1 MDLAHISP
9 NWSDQQ
15 QEGTCYANS
24 IARLFINNVIKVV
37 HPTLVGNMDGDCN
50 FELSTQTGPN
60 WDVISEHTCS
70 KKGYAK
76 LLLFFYIYYFAYAQY
91 NFGGAT
97 TTEVSKLVNDIFHIL
112 KSGQY
117 KHSPKIPEIHQTELK
132 KILARLT
139 PKMQHVS
146 HVDFMHINNVSFKIM
161 DTTNEMAYHKT
172 VLENMT
178 KKNKRWRKSIKPK
191 PEDNIQFFFN
201 CLRNLLKNH
210 IYVILSPIQHAMVLV
225 GYNKHNFFIKD
236 SAQPDH
242 KLLKAVK
249 YPLRPQHDPYITR
262 TDSYVIQHI
271 PNYWLIWPRF
281 NVSNK
286 PNRFTRFKR
295 WYTGNHIIDITDLNE
310 LYKYT
315 SLVIN
320 EINEHRRMSETKTN
334 RVTSVLSAAKETS
347 KRTSNIEKFWNKTHK
362 SQRLSVIP
370 EGHFTPSIPRP
381 PPLTRSIHQENKNY
395 VAYLEQ
401 LSRNEPQTMPTELP
415 PTMTP
420 SEYSF
425 IPYSSPTMTP
435 SEYSF
440 IPYMPPPLKRH

>member
-1 MDLAHISP
+1 M
-9 NWSDQQ
+9 
-15 QEGTCYANS
+15 E
-24 IARLFINNVIKVV
+24 R
-37 HPTLVGNMDGDCN
+37 DCN

-60 WDVISEHTCS
+60 WGAISEHTCS

-112 KSGQY
+112 KSGKY
-117 KHSPKIPEIHQTELK
+117 KPSPKIPEIHQTELK

-146 HVDFMHINNVSFKIM
+146 HIDFMHINNVSFKIM
-161 DTTNEMAYHKT
+161 DTSNEMAYHKT
-172 VLENMT
+172 VLENMN
-178 KKNKRWRKSIKPK
+178 KKNKRWRKLIKPEPK
-191 PEDNIQFFFN
+191 DNIQFFFN
-201 CLRNLLKNH
+201 CLRNLLQNH

-225 GYNKHNFFIKD
+225 GYNKHKFFIKD

-242 KLLKAVK
+242 KLLKEIK

-262 TDSYVIQHI
+262 TDAYIMEHI

-286 PNRFTRFKR
+286 PNRFTRLKR

-315 SLVIN
+315 SLVIK
-320 EINEHRRMSETKTN
+320 EINEHRRMSEDKTN
-334 RVTSVLSAAKETS
+334 SVTSILSNLRKTG
-347 KRTSNIEKFWNKTHK
+347 KRSTNIATYWNKMNKTHRF
-362 SQRLSVIP
+362 SGIQ
-370 EGHFTPSIPRP
+370 EGYFTPSSKKP
-381 PPLTRSIHQENKNY
+381 PPLTRKTHQVNKNY
-395 VAYLEQ
+395 IDFLEKINRD
-401 LSRNEPQTMPTELP
+401 RNRNIDLP
-415 PTMTP
+415 PP
-420 SEYSF
+420 SEASFIPDSHSRLPPQMPPSEASFIPDSQSRLPPQMPPSDFSF
-425 IPYSSPTMTP
+425 IPYSPP
-435 SEYSF
+435 
-440 IPYMPPPLKRH
+440 MPPPLKRT